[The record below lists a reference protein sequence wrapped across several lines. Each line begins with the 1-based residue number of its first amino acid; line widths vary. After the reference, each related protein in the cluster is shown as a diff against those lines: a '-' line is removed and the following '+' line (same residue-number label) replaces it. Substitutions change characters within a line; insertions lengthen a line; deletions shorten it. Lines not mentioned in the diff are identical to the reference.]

1 MHFLGHDA
9 FLALV
14 GGSQLVGMLGIPGQ
28 TDPGGVS
35 PVGVGGGTDRP

>member
-1 MHFLGHDA
+1 MRFLGHDT

-14 GGSQLVGMLGIPGQ
+14 CDSQLVGMLGIPDQ